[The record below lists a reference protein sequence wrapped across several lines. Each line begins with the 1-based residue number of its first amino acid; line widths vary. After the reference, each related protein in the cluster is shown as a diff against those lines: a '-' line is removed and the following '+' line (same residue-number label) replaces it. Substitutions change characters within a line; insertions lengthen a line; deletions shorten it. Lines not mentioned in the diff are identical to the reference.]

1 MRIEPTKVM
10 RRGKGEAGSGEG
22 EEIEAEAGAEAEA
35 EGESGSAMLKT
46 KKRKTN
52 LEGQVPGSVPSTDT
66 GPAAASTCPKG
77 HLPPS
82 NRQGLA
88 GTPSF
93 LLFPASSGI
102 SWRFSQI

>member
-1 MRIEPTKVM
+1 MLEPTKAM
-10 RRGKGEAGSGEG
+10 RRGKEEVDSEEG
-22 EEIEAEAGAEAEA
+22 EEAEAGVEAEA
-35 EGESGSAMLKT
+35 EVKGESGLVTLNRM
-46 KKRKTN
+46 RMN
-52 LEGQVPGSVPSTDT
+52 HQEGQVPGSVPSTDT

-88 GTPSF
+88 GMPSF

>member
-1 MRIEPTKVM
+1 MEATKAM
-10 RRGKGEAGSGEG
+10 RRGKGEADSEEG

-35 EGESGSAMLKT
+35 EAEGESGLVTLS
-46 KKRKTN
+46 RKMMKN
-52 LEGQVPGSVPSTDT
+52 NQEGLVPGSVPCTDT
-66 GPAAASTCPKG
+66 GPAAVSTCPRG
-77 HLPPS
+77 HQPPS

-88 GTPSF
+88 GMPSF